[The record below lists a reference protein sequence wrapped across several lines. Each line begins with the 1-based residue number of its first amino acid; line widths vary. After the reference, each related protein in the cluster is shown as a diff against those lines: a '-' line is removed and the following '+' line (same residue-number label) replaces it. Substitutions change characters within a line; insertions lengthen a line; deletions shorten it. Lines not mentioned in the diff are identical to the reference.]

1 MLLPYIDSSNLFLS
15 GISFIDQKK
24 IQVLQNNA
32 LIVCSQVHD
41 PVDVPVKRLH
51 MDANIFPI
59 DLRRKYLQGVLCY
72 RLLNINA
79 LNLVD
84 NRRTR
89 AADGPLIKTYISHT
103 ERIRKSPPNS
113 ASDEWNMIP
122 PSVRLPDTK
131 LSFKTKLRKL
141 VNKCQTG

>member
-1 MLLPYIDSSNLFLS
+1 M
-15 GISFIDQKK
+15 
-24 IQVLQNNA
+24 
-32 LIVCSQVHD
+32 
-41 PVDVPVKRLH
+41 
-51 MDANIFPI
+51 
-59 DLRRKYLQGVLCY
+59 
-72 RLLNINA
+72 NINA

-141 VNKCQTG
+141 VKKFFVEKWRHDIQFTNDALVNNYNYE